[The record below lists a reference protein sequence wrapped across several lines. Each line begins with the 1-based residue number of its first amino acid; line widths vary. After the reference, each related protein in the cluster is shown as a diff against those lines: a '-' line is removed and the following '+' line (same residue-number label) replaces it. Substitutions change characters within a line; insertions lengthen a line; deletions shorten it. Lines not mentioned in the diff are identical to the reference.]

1 MQPEKSKA
9 SFFCL
14 LLNRYTVNVNLGPAI
29 KMHSVFVQSA
39 AVLTQGGLEIE
50 IAKAN
55 KLVEYLI
62 CTTGV

>member
-1 MQPEKSKA
+1 MEPEKSKG
-9 SFFCL
+9 SLFRL
-14 LLNRYTVNVNLGPAI
+14 LLNRYTVKVNLGPAI
-29 KMHSVFVQSA
+29 KKHSVFVQSA

-55 KLVEYLI
+55 KLVEYRI